1 MKWTRWAAAA
11 ALSASV
17 LGVMVDRSDTPIEQL
32 AQEIDAVTLARWIR
46 SRSPHLLVNLA
57 TEPLVEIPGAITLT
71 QAVEVLNQGG
81 APDTVV
87 VYAFEG
93 QDAWRQLLRADVKLR
108 FLRRGAQQWYD
119 EILAPT
125 ERRDASPE
133 ALRQFEERAQLSRY
147 FGGIPRFVDS
157 MPLEPS
163 GTDEIRA
170 AQRRGCGF

>member
-17 LGVMVDRSDTPIEQL
+17 LGVMVSRSDAPIEEV
-32 AQEIDAVTLARWIR
+32 AHEIDAVTLAGWIR
-46 SRSPHLLVNLA
+46 NRSPHLLVNLA
-57 TEPLVEIPGAITLT
+57 TEPLVEIPGSITIA
-71 QAVEVLNQGG
+71 QAEEVLSGAG
-81 APDTVV
+81 APGTVV

-93 QDAWRQLLRADVKLR
+93 QDAWRQLQRADVKLR
-108 FLRRGAQQWYD
+108 YLRRGDQQWYD

-125 ERRDASPE
+125 LRRDASPE

-147 FGGIPRFVDS
+147 FGGVPRFVDS
-157 MPLEPS
+157 VPLEPS
-163 GTDEIRA
+163 GADEIRA